1 MFLWF
6 RKLLLIQIK
15 LNLALCASPFD
26 RLRKSPFL
34 ISLQQSSKRAKKA
47 YNVVSLITFFYIGVT
62 VWNQLNFNFTSTER
76 FMLSLTFTVVIFA
89 LGLFKLMLLN
99 RSSKVLQLLNTLML
113 FEMKNFG
120 KGHT

>member
-120 KGHT
+120 KGQT

>member
-34 ISLQQSSKRAKKA
+34 ISLQQSSKRAQKA
-47 YNVVSLITFFYIGVT
+47 HNAVSLITFFYIGVT